1 MAICTDTYDELT
13 KNMPNHLLED
23 GRTKSYLWIL
33 SDDELTYDD
42 KAKKFNDL
50 RLSEDYAYLDLTGI
64 NLSDQII
71 YYDLHNCCL
80 DYADLSHSNLSK
92 CDISNSSLR
101 YANLKNTGLEYG
113 YYHYCDLSNSDLTGA
128 NLVYATFENA
138 NLTNTILDYQIEEGL
153 LEKVAHTILNRPD
166 RFDMK
171 YWHIYYDEYNDK
183 LNECNT
189 IHCIAGWAVTLS
201 NKGKQLEKELHST
214 ELAGLLLLGNEAHS
228 HFFDSNEQAITWLKS
243 IVNK

>member
-1 MAICTDTYDELT
+1 MTICTDTYDKLT
-13 KNMPNHLLED
+13 KNMPNRLLED
-23 GRTKSYLWIL
+23 DRIRGYLWIL
-33 SDDELTYDD
+33 SDDELAYDE

-64 NLSDQII
+64 NLSEQNI

-80 DYADLSHSNLSK
+80 DHANFSYSNLSE

-101 YANLKNTGLEYG
+101 YANLENANLD
-113 YYHYCDLSNSDLTGA
+113 YCNLSNSDLTGV
-128 NLVYATFENA
+128 NMVDIITFKNA
-138 NLTNTILDYQIEEGL
+138 NLINTILDYQIEEGL
-153 LEKVAHTILNRPD
+153 LEKVAHTILNQPD

-171 YWHIYYDEYNDK
+171 WWHSYYDEEDDN

-201 NKGKQLEKELHST
+201 DKGKQLEDKLNST

-228 HFFDSNEQAITWLKS
+228 HFFDSDEQAIKWLKS